1 MAVGYGLGQR
11 APLQAGSAAVPQAVQ
26 SAPAPVVPQSP
37 ASVAAPVVAPVLPAD
52 AAPVAPAGA
61 ASVVAALGSPTVPA
75 VIERPDPAAI
85 PKPLQDTLEQ
95 RYADVAA
102 RAARGR
108 VANPRGVR
116 RPAQDFWSLQVG
128 LSDSAAGALR
138 LAGAGAT
145 GRAEV
150 WVGTVPTRPQGQNQ
164 DGGPVGRVR
173 GRYASRA
180 QAVQN
185 LQNGPTP

>member
-1 MAVGYGLGQR
+1 
-11 APLQAGSAAVPQAVQ
+11 
-26 SAPAPVVPQSP
+26 
-37 ASVAAPVVAPVLPAD
+37 VAAPVVAPVLPAD

-95 RYADVAA
+95 RYADVPPALREA
-102 RAARGR
+102 VLQTRA
-108 VANPRGVR
+108 VFDDPT
-116 RPAQDFWSLQVG
+116 QDFWVLQVG
-128 LSDSAAGALR
+128 IADSVSGALR
-138 LAGAGAT
+138 LLEQTRQAGVEAWVQD
-145 GRAEV
+145 RAYPGHKDKTKT
-150 WVGTVPTRPQGQNQ
+150 VGLWAVYA
-164 DGGPVGRVR
+164 

-185 LQNGPTP
+185 LQKWPDALKIHKPLPRSLVRLREETYPERVPS